1 MGAVIDQVS
10 NAELAQSAM
19 GAHAPFEVIVLQAP
33 DNQAAA
39 QEAIKRFRVL
49 AGMSAVMVLTGSQDV
64 LFKIMSLDAGAD
76 DVMSMPFVM
85 QEFESRVR
93 ALARRYTGALNTLI
107 RHGPLSYD
115 QIGRV
120 ARMEGKML
128 ELSARELSLL
138 EVLLQRSGR
147 MVSKDQLVERLCQWG
162 EEVSPNAIEV
172 YIHRLR
178 KKVEV
183 GPIRILTVRGI
194 GYCLEKMNANPEP
207 AKPGSLTDTTAL
219 LEP

>member
-1 MGAVIDQVS
+1 
-10 NAELAQSAM
+10 
-19 GAHAPFEVIVLQAP
+19 
-33 DNQAAA
+33 
-39 QEAIKRFRVL
+39 
-49 AGMSAVMVLTGSQDV
+49 
-64 LFKIMSLDAGAD
+64 
-76 DVMSMPFVM
+76 
-85 QEFESRVR
+85 
-93 ALARRYTGALNTLI
+93 
-107 RHGPLSYD
+107 
-115 QIGRV
+115 
-120 ARMEGKML
+120 ML

-207 AKPGSLTDTTAL
+207 AKPGSLTDTAAL